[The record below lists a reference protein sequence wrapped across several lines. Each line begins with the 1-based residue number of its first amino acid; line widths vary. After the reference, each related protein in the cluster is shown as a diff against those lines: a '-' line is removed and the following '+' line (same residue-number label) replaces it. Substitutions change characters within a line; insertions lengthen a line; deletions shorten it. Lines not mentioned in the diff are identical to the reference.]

1 MPLILFLELTLK
13 FQLNVKLMVD
23 NKVINLSLWDTGTE
37 GMINILNNLITRIFW
52 RGTADRLRQLAYPQT
67 GKNFIIKMIT
77 N

>member
-37 GMINILNNLITRIFW
+37 GMINIL
-52 RGTADRLRQLAYPQT
+52 
-67 GKNFIIKMIT
+67 K
-77 N
+77 